1 MKQAISPLLQIGLC
15 ILSCLYAT
23 SEIVQAQVITDGTV
37 NTQVNQS
44 GNVSEITGGQTR
56 DGNLF
61 HSFQEFSVG
70 LGNEAFFDNADTVK
84 NILSRVTGGNISN
97 INGLIRANGNANLF
111 LINPTGIIFG
121 EGARLNLGGSFYGS
135 SADSILF
142 PDGVEFSATN
152 SQAQPI
158 LTINAPIGLNFR
170 SNPGDITVTGDGLG
184 TRNGNDLI
192 DTENALRVN
201 STSTF
206 GLIGGNLNLE
216 GATIK
221 TNGGRIELG
230 SVAGD
235 QQVSLTEINEGWSVG
250 YGGIDDFDDIQLS
263 QTATIDASG
272 VVSGDIQVRG
282 NKITLTNGSRIQ
294 ASTLGDALTQETPG
308 IIEINATDTI
318 TLDGE
323 SASGSSSGVLNTV
336 NSGAVGDAGNV
347 NIFTNSLK
355 VTNGA
360 QIDAS
365 TLGKGNAGS
374 VTIDAENSII
384 FAGEDTKGRPGAA
397 RSQVASGAVGNAG
410 GVTIRADSLE
420 LRNGAQIDA
429 STLGKG
435 NAGSVTI
442 NATGNITFDGFTS
455 KEVLNSGAFSIVNPK
470 GTGDAGGVNIT
481 ADSLN
486 VSNGARVDAS
496 TFGKGN
502 AGSVT
507 INTTGNITFDGED
520 IEGFTSAARS
530 HVASGAVGNAGG
542 VKITTGSLNVSN
554 GAQIDTNTGGEGNAG
569 SVTIN
574 ATDNITFDGVGI
586 DGDFN
591 SGAVSI
597 VNTAAEGDAGGI
609 NITTGSLNVINGA
622 RVDASTFGNGNAGS
636 VTINATDNI
645 TFDGIGT
652 DGAKSGANS
661 QVASGAVGNAGGVK
675 ITADSLNVTNGAQ
688 IDTNTSGKGN
698 AGSVTID
705 VADNITFDG
714 VGIDGDFN
722 SGAASIVNTKAEG
735 DAGGVNITTGSLNV
749 NNGARIDASTFGKG
763 NAGSVTIDAADYV
776 TFDGIGTDGA
786 RSGANSQVAS
796 GAVGNAGGVN
806 ITADSLN
813 VNNGARI
820 DVSTFGNGNAGT
832 LSVQSN
838 SLSLDNDA
846 TINAATQSGTGGNIT
861 LQIAEDLNL
870 RNNSSISARAF
881 QAANGGNLSID
892 ARFIVAFPSN
902 GSGNDIVATA
912 DAGNGGRINLNSEQI
927 LNLQEQTAIDNDG
940 QFINNGTNDIDAS
953 SQTGLAGNIL
963 INIFNPDVIEG
974 IIELPVNIVAPE
986 KTTAAACQSDLTS
999 DKPSGLTV
1007 KGKGGVPPA
1016 PDLPLNSQT
1025 IMVNGKDVTTET
1037 NQAQYHE
1044 IKPIPTS
1051 HGDILPAQGVVV
1063 TKDGRVILTAYR
1075 TDTTARVP
1083 QSSANCGQL

>member
-44 GNVSEITGGQTR
+44 GNVSEITGGETR

-70 LGNEAFFDNADTVK
+70 LGNEAFFDNADTVE
-84 NILSRVTGGNISN
+84 NILSRVTGGNVSN

-111 LINPTGIIFG
+111 VINPAGIILG
-121 EGARLNLGGSFYGS
+121 EGARLDLGGSFYGS

-152 SQAQPI
+152 NQAQPI

-170 SNPGDITVTGDGLG
+170 NNPGDITVTGDGLG
-184 TRNGNDLI
+184 TRNSNDLI

-206 GLIGGNLNLE
+206 GLIGGNLNLQ

-221 TNGGRIELG
+221 TDGGRIELG
-230 SVAGD
+230 SVAGG
-235 QQVSLTEINEGWSVG
+235 QQVSLTEIDEGWSVG
-250 YGGIDDFDDIQLS
+250 YANIKDFDDLQLS

-282 NKITLTNGSRIQ
+282 NKITLTNGSQIQ
-294 ASTLGDALTQETPG
+294 ASTLGDAVTQETPG
-308 IIEINATDTI
+308 NIEINATDMI

-323 SASGSSSGVLNTV
+323 SANGSTSGVFNTV

-365 TLGKGNAGS
+365 TRGQGNAGS

-384 FAGEDTKGRPGAA
+384 LAGEDTKGRAGAA
-397 RSQVASGAVGNAG
+397 RSQVASEAVGNAG
-410 GVTIRADSLE
+410 GVTIRAGSLE

-429 STLGKG
+429 STLGEG

-486 VSNGARVDAS
+486 VTNGARVDAS

-507 INTTGNITFDGED
+507 INATGNITFDGED
-520 IEGFTSAARS
+520 IEGFPSAARS
-530 HVASGAVGNAGG
+530 QVASRAEGNAGG
-542 VKITTGSLNVSN
+542 VNITADSLNVTN
-554 GAQIDTNTGGEGNAG
+554 GAQIDTNTSGEGNAG

-574 ATDNITFDGVGI
+574 AADTITFDGVGI

-622 RVDASTFGNGNAGS
+622 RVDASTFGRGNAGS
-636 VTINATDNI
+636 LTINATDGI
-645 TFDGIGT
+645 T
-652 DGAKSGANS
+652 
-661 QVASGAVGNAGGVK
+661 
-675 ITADSLNVTNGAQ
+675 L
-688 IDTNTSGKGN
+688 
-698 AGSVTID
+698 
-705 VADNITFDG
+705 
-714 VGIDGDFN
+714 
-722 SGAASIVNTKAEG
+722 
-735 DAGGVNITTGSLNV
+735 
-749 NNGARIDASTFGKG
+749 
-763 NAGSVTIDAADYV
+763 
-776 TFDGIGTDGA
+776 DGIGTDGA

-796 GAVGNAGGVN
+796 GAVGNAGGVKL
-806 ITADSLN
+806 TADSLN
-813 VNNGARI
+813 VNNGARV
-820 DVSTFGNGNAGT
+820 DVSTSGNGNAGT

-953 SQTGLAGNIL
+953 SQTGLAGNIS

-986 KTTAAACQSDLTS
+986 KTTPAACQSDLTS